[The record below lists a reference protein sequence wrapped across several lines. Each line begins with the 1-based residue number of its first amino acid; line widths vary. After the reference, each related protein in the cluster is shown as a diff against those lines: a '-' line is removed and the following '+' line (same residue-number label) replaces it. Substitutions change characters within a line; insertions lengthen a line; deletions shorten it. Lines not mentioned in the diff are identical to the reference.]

1 MPVKIKV
8 FQIMVTLH
16 TILLPDPSAW
26 PFRLCKRNK
35 EHQYD
40 HRGLGVKL
48 NNLNPKN
55 VKN

>member
-1 MPVKIKV
+1 MPVKLLV
-8 FQIMVTLH
+8 FQIMGTLH

-26 PFRLCKRNK
+26 PFRLHKRNK